1 MNPQRTKAGA
11 AVLVFLVILKAP
23 AQEVLRGE
31 VRLDMEPVYGF
42 YVDESPRKTKAM
54 EAPLAPAQAARRAA
68 KEAVF
73 FYGAMIYGWSFHYEV
88 GERARG
94 IEEELH
100 LSSLGSIALADPRF
114 EITDT
119 RIEETSLYLWSD
131 YRPSEAQRKRMAMW
145 KTGQVR
151 SAQAMGHG
159 PLGYAPLPPSNGP
172 AEDETWLEVKKASLE
187 DAARAAVRSVLRGA
201 ERNRPKEAAGY
212 ISLAAFPRFWLDAG
226 QWAASGRF
234 LISVTE
240 ITPFAVH

>member
-1 MNPQRTKAGA
+1 MNPQRIKTGA
-11 AVLVFLVILKAP
+11 AVLFFLAALAP

-42 YVDESPRKTKAM
+42 YVDKSPGETKAM

-68 KEAVF
+68 REAVF
-73 FYGAMIYGWSFHYEV
+73 FYGAMIYGWSFRYEV

-94 IEEELH
+94 IEEEIR
-100 LSSLGSIALADPRF
+100 LSPLGSIGLADPRF

-119 RIEETSLYLWSD
+119 RIKETSLYLWSD
-131 YRPSEAQRKRMAMW
+131 YRPGEAQRKRMAMW

-151 SAQAMGHG
+151 SAQAMGRG
-159 PLGYAPLPPSNGP
+159 PLGYAPLPPLNGR
-172 AEDETWLEVKKASLE
+172 AEDETWFEVKKTALE
-187 DAARAAVRSVLRGA
+187 DAARAAVRAILRGA

-234 LISVTE
+234 LVSVTE
-240 ITPFAVH
+240 LIPFAVH